1 MIGMMIGVMIVE
13 TTIAINQEEITAITR
28 SDLQG
33 SQNYLLLSR

>member
-13 TTIAINQEEITAITR
+13 ITIAIIQEEITIITG

-33 SQNYLLLSR
+33 SQNYLLLSS